1 MRRNYLF
8 SIILAVAVLGKVTN
22 VSAQNV
28 TYACNT
34 VNISI
39 ADIIGIVDTASN
51 QIDVFTEETAFNMGI
66 VSFEYPNALFY
77 GTSQTESSGSCYVSA
92 STPLP
97 CNCES
102 YHRDVQQWYCR
113 APVDVLEING
123 TTNPLVTVTPF
134 AEGAL
139 STSYQF
145 YATGGT
151 GQ

>member
-8 SIILAVAVLGKVTN
+8 SIILTVAVLGKVTN

-92 STPLP
+92 STPF
-97 CNCES
+97 
-102 YHRDVQQWYCR
+102 R
-113 APVDVLEING
+113 
-123 TTNPLVTVTPF
+123 VTVR
-134 AEGAL
+134 
-139 STSYQF
+139 
-145 YATGGT
+145 ATTATFNSGT
-151 GQ
+151 VEHPLTCWKSMERQILW